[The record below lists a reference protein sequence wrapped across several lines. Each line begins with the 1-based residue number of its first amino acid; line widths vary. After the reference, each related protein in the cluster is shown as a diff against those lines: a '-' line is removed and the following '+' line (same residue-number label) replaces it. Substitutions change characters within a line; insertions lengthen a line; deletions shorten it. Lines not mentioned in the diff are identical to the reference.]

1 MKILGIESA
10 ALTASA
16 AILVDGVI
24 TAEYSTNFKKTHS
37 QTLLPMIEELF
48 RMTGLTPQDMDAVAV
63 SEGPG
68 SFTGLRIG
76 AATAKGI
83 AFAINKPIIPV
94 STLAAMAYGLF
105 DSASLICPIMDAKR
119 DQVYTGSYVFKKGAF
134 SCISEPDA
142 LSVEEQA
149 EKAKKAA
156 SELGRPIIYLG
167 DGVPVYEAKLRELV
181 PGALFAPA
189 HQRYERAA
197 NVCALAEELYTS
209 GVSVSAEDFLPVYLR
224 KSQAEREREEALRS
238 QGLPVE

>member
-16 AILVDGVI
+16 ALTVDGTVI
-24 TAEYSTNFKKTHS
+24 AEYSTNFKKTHS
-37 QTLLPMIEELF
+37 QTLLPMVEELF
-48 RMTGLTPQDMDAVAV
+48 RMTGMTPAELDAVAV

-83 AFAINKPIIPV
+83 AFAVGRPIIPV

-105 DSASLICPIMDAKR
+105 DSASLLCPIMDAKR
-119 DQVYTGSYVFKKGAF
+119 SQVYTASYVFENGTLR
-134 SCISEPDA
+134 CIREPEA

-149 EKAKKAA
+149 ENAKKAA
-156 SELGRPIIYLG
+156 FELGKNILYVG
-167 DGVPVYEAKLRELV
+167 DGVPVYEVKLRELI

-197 NVCALAEELYTS
+197 NVCALAETVYAE
-209 GVSVSAEDFLPVYLR
+209 GGAVNAEDFLPVYLR
-224 KSQAEREREEALRS
+224 KSQAEREREEA
-238 QGLPVE
+238 GLPLE